1 VGCEPTLNQVAGT
14 TKRLIGSAAR
24 LNDEEA
30 ALLHSRSELGQDS
43 AGKVNRARHLTD
55 RTRAR

>member
-1 VGCEPTLNQVAGT
+1 MSRHEPSVGCEPTLNQVAGT

-30 ALLHSRSELGQDS
+30 ALLHSRSELVRREQFAVAES
-43 AGKVNRARHLTD
+43 E
-55 RTRAR
+55 